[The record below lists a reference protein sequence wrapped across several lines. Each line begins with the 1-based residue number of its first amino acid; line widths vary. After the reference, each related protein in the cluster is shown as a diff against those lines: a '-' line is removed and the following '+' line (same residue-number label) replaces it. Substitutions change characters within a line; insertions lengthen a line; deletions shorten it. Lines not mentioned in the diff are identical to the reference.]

1 MPSEHTYRAFDI
13 DIDTLRS
20 SVTTMGGLVERQFVR
35 AVDAVRY
42 GDLRRV
48 MDVLTDE
55 QTVNRMHIET
65 DLRCNQ
71 VIAKRQPIAVD
82 LRETIAVIHSI
93 SDLERIGDE
102 AKKIA
107 LKAQAFNGRELPINI
122 DKIQRMAD
130 LVAEMLSAAID
141 AFVRH
146 DTAVSQRLAERDREV
161 DALRDDLIEEL
172 IKRMAEQPQ
181 SVSDLLAIVFVVQS
195 IERVGDHAKNIAEY
209 VVNVVEG
216 IDMRHA
222 NPEAPKPLA
231 GG

>member
-1 MPSEHTYRAFDI
+1 MPSEHTYKAFDI

-20 SVTTMGGLVERQFVR
+20 SVTTMGGLVERQFIR

-48 MDVLTDE
+48 MEVLTDE

-107 LKAQAFNGRELPINI
+107 LKAQHFHGRELPISL

-130 LVAEMLSAAID
+130 LVAEMLGAAID

-146 DTAVSQRLAERDREV
+146 DTAVSGRLAERDREV
-161 DALRDDLIEEL
+161 DALRDDLVEEL
-172 IKRMAEQPQ
+172 IVRMSAEPT
-181 SVSDLLAIVFVVQS
+181 SVSDLLALVFVVQS

-209 VVNVVEG
+209 VINVVEG
-216 IDMRHA
+216 IDTRHA
-222 NPEAPKPLA
+222 I
-231 GG
+231 GGLPTVI